1 MKKRAE
7 SQKKETQ
14 NVGFIACYQGEEI
27 AFAEDFGNLTDKPK
41 VKALLGKRGLVIKH
55 TVPEGMLAVY

>member
-7 SQKKETQ
+7 TKREEAKS
-14 NVGFIACYQGEEI
+14 VGFVAYYQGEEI
-27 AFAEDFGNLTDKPK
+27 AFAEDFGTLTDKPK
-41 VKALLGKRGLVIKH
+41 VKALLGEKNLVIKH